1 MQRVSVIIVNYNG
14 RDYIQRCLESMS
26 KQKYDN
32 FEIVIVDNASQDDS
46 LIVIKNS
53 LIGLGLDKTTKI
65 IELDRNLGFAGSNV
79 RGFENA
85 HGEYIALL
93 NADAIAEP
101 LWLQNLVNVMDSENK
116 IGICASKIIS
126 YESNEID
133 SAGDGFSKSLQGFKR
148 GEGELPEEYGKRKYI
163 FGACA
168 CAALYRRTMLKEVG
182 FFDEDFFLIHEDTDL
197 NLRAQLRGWKILYV
211 PEAVVYHKV
220 RSSIGNM
227 SDTAVYYTIRNRDYV
242 RIKNIPAGI
251 FLRCFPGFVM
261 SIIAEFIYFV
271 LKYKKLKLYIRAKK
285 DVIRML
291 PEMMKKRSSI
301 LKRRQVPND
310 YLTGI
315 MTPLWERGFAK
326 SKLKK
331 ILYG

>member
-1 MQRVSVIIVNYNG
+1 MQVVSVIIVNYNG
-14 RDYIQRCLESMS
+14 RGYIQRCLESMS
-26 KQKYDN
+26 KQRYGN
-32 FEIVIVDNASQDDS
+32 FETVIVDNGSQDDS
-46 LIVIKNS
+46 LVVIKDS
-53 LIGLGLDKTTKI
+53 LAGLGLDRTAKV
-65 IELDRNLGFAGSNV
+65 IESDRNLGFAGGNLNGLLHSS
-79 RGFENA
+79 
-85 HGEYIALL
+85 GEYIATL
-93 NADAIAEP
+93 NNDAEADEA
-101 LWLQNLVNVMDSENK
+101 WLTSLVEVMDCNPDA
-116 IGICASKIIS
+116 GICASKILQYNS
-126 YESNEID
+126 GVID

-148 GEGELPEEYGKRKYI
+148 GEGEPHERYNKREYV

-168 CAALYRRTMLKEVG
+168 GAAMYRRTMLEEVG

-220 RSSIGNM
+220 RSSIGHM